1 MLSRCVWSLHRRF
14 CGLPHASVLLC
25 RAPGLREHVHVMARV
40 LDPKRLMWLLG
51 RLVRPFG
58 PLPSINHL
66 EACTPTCTLLLGL
79 HRPENGTCT
88 LSQ

>member
-1 MLSRCVWSLHRRF
+1 
-14 CGLPHASVLLC
+14 
-25 RAPGLREHVHVMARV
+25 MARV